1 MNYGRG
7 LRYIILHLLL
17 VKGPMTGA
25 EIMDEVERNSL
36 GVWRPSPGSVYP
48 MIRNLESEGL

>member
-1 MNYGRG
+1 
-7 LRYIILHLLL
+7 
-17 VKGPMTGA
+17 MTGA